1 MADRPQTPHPDNP
14 DTPIGSALLLL
25 DRQGAVTGWNS
36 AAVTAIGYD
45 ADELHGL
52 AFDRLFTTGAP
63 LANIAAVLRIADRNG
78 RFSGRGWFTRKN
90 GGRVEALLTIEAIYG
105 KKETVAGFAAT
116 LGDRAAQR
124 QSEAAIAD
132 SEQQL
137 RMLLQG
143 VVDFAIYLLD
153 PRGYISNLNVG
164 GERIKGYTAKEI
176 IGQHFSRFYT
186 ETERAAG
193 EPQRGLAIAARDGRY
208 EREGWRV
215 RKDGTQFWASVV
227 IDRILDPAG
236 QVAGF
241 AKVTRD
247 LTEQK
252 RAGEALEQTRAAL
265 AQAQKMEAV
274 GQLTGGV
281 AHDFNNL
288 LTVITNALDLL
299 GGPVRDDPQKQRII
313 DSAQRA
319 VDRGARLTQQL
330 LAFSRRQPLR
340 PEIHSINGLVEGFEA
355 VLRRAC
361 PEPVEIN
368 VVLSPLPLAANVD
381 APQFEAALLNL
392 VVNARDAMP
401 GGGKLRIATGKK
413 TVGAAEAKRMSG
425 IAPGD
430 FVTVAVTDT
439 GEGMSRDVLPRV
451 FEPFFTTKEI
461 GKGSGLGLSQVHG
474 FVTQSGGHVAIDSKS
489 GAGTTVT
496 LYLPAVSQAAAG
508 LRRGQSDAEGA
519 AGRILV
525 VEDDPEVL
533 DVAVE
538 MLRGLG
544 YEVLTAPD
552 GPSALAVLRRDA
564 EIDVLFTDI
573 VMPRGMNGVE
583 LAREARRLRP
593 KVRVLLAS
601 GYPASVLAADH
612 GAGDDGEFAFLGKP
626 YRRAE
631 LADKLRALQDS

>member
-1 MADRPQTPHPDNP
+1 
-14 DTPIGSALLLL
+14 
-25 DRQGAVTGWNS
+25 
-36 AAVTAIGYD
+36 
-45 ADELHGL
+45 
-52 AFDRLFTTGAP
+52 
-63 LANIAAVLRIADRNG
+63 
-78 RFSGRGWFTRKN
+78 
-90 GGRVEALLTIEAIYG
+90 
-105 KKETVAGFAAT
+105 
-116 LGDRAAQR
+116 
-124 QSEAAIAD
+124 
-132 SEQQL
+132 
-137 RMLLQG
+137 
-143 VVDFAIYLLD
+143 
-153 PRGYISNLNVG
+153 
-164 GERIKGYTAKEI
+164 
-176 IGQHFSRFYT
+176 
-186 ETERAAG
+186 
-193 EPQRGLAIAARDGRY
+193 
-208 EREGWRV
+208 
-215 RKDGTQFWASVV
+215 
-227 IDRILDPAG
+227 
-236 QVAGF
+236 
-241 AKVTRD
+241 
-247 LTEQK
+247 
-252 RAGEALEQTRAAL
+252 LEQTRAAL

-299 GGPVRDDPQKQRII
+299 GGPVRDDAQKHRII

-319 VDRGARLTQQL
+319 ADRGARLTQQL

-340 PEIHSINGLVEGFEA
+340 PEFHSINGLVEGFEA